1 MTFSRDNEIWL
12 RESGVYYPAREGRKE
27 FGVKSDSAF
36 ELEEEKQRASG
47 LEENALRLGLSSW
60 QQQQH
65 KVPTV
70 SSTQEREETGKFSKQ
85 EAQKVNKWIFN
96 VFFSLLRFFSAR
108 WIFEL

>member
-65 KVPTV
+65 KVLSAAHKKEKRPENF
-70 SSTQEREETGKFSKQ
+70 QSK
-85 EAQKVNKWIFN
+85 KHKK
-96 VFFSLLRFFSAR
+96 
-108 WIFEL
+108 